1 MDDELKELKSLLRS
15 LVVSSRTQMDVRTL
29 MRDYRNMVGSPMP
42 LAKYGHTDPVAFLKE
57 HFDDCFEMTGPS
69 SNPVLTLIV
78 PGSLKHIDQLIRRQ
92 KALPS
97 TAKFH
102 RNPMIPESAVN
113 KQNPILKTFVKD
125 TQAVLKEPEPSV
137 VEPPDVVADA
147 SHNKQSVVN
156 HQVTSIEFRNSLQK
170 RLALYRRLR
179 NVEEPS
185 AEREVTTSPCQNDDS
200 GNQTSSSS
208 SDTRVLELEELKSEI
223 MELIRA
229 APCGLWC
236 ADLLRLYRNRF
247 DREMNFTRFGYMS
260 LIEVVSTM
268 VARVV
273 ITRPEVDGDWYLRK
287 RGFGQLPPPLRP
299 ARASPPPDPDDAL
312 PGIGYDAD
320 VFPADCLHFTENI
333 PTQSLS
339 DVLPGAMVEVTV
351 SEVYSPSHFWLFRL
365 GNQYHIAMDNM
376 MDAMTEYYNGEGR
389 SRWLARGAVR
399 VGQYCS
405 SLYEGDWHRSL
416 IVKILDSDTV
426 KVRHVDYG
434 TVDKVAV
441 NALRPLR
448 REYARLPAQAVR
460 ARLAGLRPC
469 AGGQRWPPSAAVA
482 FLRLVTDR
490 PLVANIVAV
499 DREEDIIET
508 LLIET
513 STAVDRNL
521 SAELIRTGHADK
533 RPDSALRSAESYL
546 KPSFEALE
554 TGATPNLGEIHEYL
568 RDGILLECVAAYR
581 QHVLACVPASDS
593 SASDHPPDAS
603 LPPPSSPTELS
614 SPQVTSQRPLCP
626 PAAPPALSPKHSGP
640 SEAKAQR
647 QTECRPQSIVHPQLA
662 GPHAPPGMVSPAQPG
677 PYMPRGVVS
686 PAQRGPYWPPG
697 VVAPAQPGQRGPYGP
712 PGAVAPAQPGPYMPR
727 CMVSPAQP
735 SPYRPPGVVAPAQP
749 SPYALPGEMAPAQPG
764 PYGPP
769 GEMAPA
775 QPGPYWPPGEVAPA
789 QPGPY
794 GPPGEVAPAQPGPY
808 GPPGVVTLSRAECDK
823 YFRLLYENPMAA
835 HWYMVRVLD
844 FAMRRC
850 SHSHHPGFNNNN

>member
-15 LVVSSRTQMDVRTL
+15 LVVSSRTQMDIRTL

-147 SHNKQSVVN
+147 SHNKQNVVN
-156 HQVTSIEFRNSLQK
+156 HQVTSMDFRNSLQK

-208 SDTRVLELEELKSEI
+208 GDTRVLELEELKSEI

-273 ITRPEVDGDWYLRK
+273 IMRPEADGDWYLLK
-287 RGFGQLPPPLRP
+287 RGFGQLPPQLRP

-320 VFPADCLHFTENI
+320 VFPADCLHFTESI
-333 PTQSLS
+333 PAQSLS

-365 GNQYHIAMDNM
+365 GNQYNIAMDNM

-448 REYARLPAQAVR
+448 REYARLPAAGGAAPLRGRAALAALGRRRLPAPRDGQAAGRQHRRRRQRGGHNRDPANRNVDCGGPQPER
-460 ARLAGLRPC
+460 RADPHRTRGQAARLRA
-469 AGGQRWPPSAAVA
+469 
-482 FLRLVTDR
+482 
-490 PLVANIVAV
+490 
-499 DREEDIIET
+499 
-508 LLIET
+508 
-513 STAVDRNL
+513 
-521 SAELIRTGHADK
+521 AELKEQGFTSFVKDPRTLQITDVMLSIERFGTDH
-533 RPDSALRSAESYL
+533 
-546 KPSFEALE
+546 KP
-554 TGATPNLGEIHEYL
+554 H
-568 RDGILLECVAAYR
+568 
-581 QHVLACVPASDS
+581 
-593 SASDHPPDAS
+593 
-603 LPPPSSPTELS
+603 ELS
-614 SPQVTSQRPLCP
+614 EYDLF
-626 PAAPPALSPKHSGP
+626 K
-640 SEAKAQR
+640 
-647 QTECRPQSIVHPQLA
+647 
-662 GPHAPPGMVSPAQPG
+662 
-677 PYMPRGVVS
+677 
-686 PAQRGPYWPPG
+686 
-697 VVAPAQPGQRGPYGP
+697 
-712 PGAVAPAQPGPYMPR
+712 
-727 CMVSPAQP
+727 
-735 SPYRPPGVVAPAQP
+735 
-749 SPYALPGEMAPAQPG
+749 
-764 PYGPP
+764 
-769 GEMAPA
+769 
-775 QPGPYWPPGEVAPA
+775 
-789 QPGPY
+789 
-794 GPPGEVAPAQPGPY
+794 
-808 GPPGVVTLSRAECDK
+808 
-823 YFRLLYENPMAA
+823 
-835 HWYMVRVLD
+835 
-844 FAMRRC
+844 
-850 SHSHHPGFNNNN
+850 